1 MSKAT
6 GAVGSFVCC
15 GVRIDELGPEDAV
28 EALLRSHYGRTRR
41 THLCNA
47 FTLSLALRD
56 AEFMSLLNHSDINFA
71 DGHYVAMVGRWR
83 GGKVMRERTYGP
95 SLMHNSM
102 DRGRSKELRHFLYGS
117 TPETIAL
124 LTEAL
129 TERLPGVRIVGAESP
144 PFRPLTEQEELDLL
158 ARVAKAKPDIFWVGL
173 GTPLQDRFVE
183 QYGERLNCTVVPVG
197 AAFDFHA
204 GTKATAP
211 AFVQRVGMEWLFRFM
226 NEPIR
231 LWRRYLF
238 GIPVFLAGVAADRR
252 GAEPVASQLP
262 AIPPQSVVPISDD
275 RHTDG
280 KSATTAA

>member
-1 MSKAT
+1 
-6 GAVGSFVCC
+6 
-15 GVRIDELGPEDAV
+15 
-28 EALLRSHYGRTRR
+28 
-41 THLCNA
+41 
-47 FTLSLALRD
+47 
-56 AEFMSLLNHSDINFA
+56 MSLLNHSDINFA

-95 SLMHNSM
+95 SLMQNAM
-102 DRGRSKELRHFLYGS
+102 DRGRSKGLRHFLYGS

-129 TERLPGVRIVGAESP
+129 TERLPGVQIVSAESP
-144 PFRPLTEQEELDLL
+144 PFRPLTKREERDLV
-158 ARVAKAKPDIFWVGL
+158 ARVAQAKPDIFWVGL

-183 QYGERLNCTVVPVG
+183 QYGDRLNCTVVPVG

-211 AFVQRVGMEWLFRFM
+211 RFVQRLGMEWLFRFM

-238 GIPVFLAGVAADRR
+238 GIPVFLAGVATDRR
-252 GAEPVASQLP
+252 ARRQLTPRLP
-262 AIPPQSVVPISDD
+262 AIPPQRVPMGDD
-275 RHTDG
+275 QHTDG
-280 KSATTAA
+280 KSATAAA